1 MKLGE
6 ALKLRSDNLTRIDEL
21 AQRAAQ
27 NAQIQEGTEPAALP
41 TELIAEIE
49 RLSVETTEL
58 IQRINRTNVVTRLAD
73 GSFVSDALATRDRQL
88 ALREKLRAIAKAASE
103 PQARFMRS
111 EIRVVRTVDTAMLLA
126 RADGLA
132 KAHRILDAAIQEANW
147 SVDLLD

>member
-21 AQRAAQ
+21 TQRAAQ

-41 TELIAEIE
+41 SELIAEIE
-49 RLSVETTEL
+49 RLSAETTVL
-58 IQRINRTNVVTRLAD
+58 IQRINRTNVATRLED
-73 GSFVSDALATRDRQL
+73 GSLVSDALATRDRQL
-88 ALREKLRAIAKAASE
+88 ALRANLRAIAKAASE

-147 SVDLLD
+147 SVDLID

>member
-73 GSFVSDALATRDRQL
+73 GSFVSDALATRDRQV